1 MGVRGDKTAGKIW
14 IRLVRVDYNTYMYKF
29 KWGGSTGG
37 ANLQYGGSV
46 FHCCHTLGV
55 INSGLIE
62 GTSARIHST
71 LKRFPTTC
79 DQANNAIVYCN
90 IYIQ

>member
-1 MGVRGDKTAGKIW
+1 MVIKQLEKS
-14 IRLVRVDYNTYMYKF
+14 
-29 KWGGSTGG
+29 GSDLSELITIHICIGG

-79 DQANNAIVYCN
+79 DQANNATVYCN
-90 IYIQ
+90 IYIQQANNILY